1 MAAADVLSPS
11 TAEAPH
17 KRQIPNS
24 ALANIDTIE
33 GMTDSD
39 DQYATYK
46 KLQRQLEYIKLQE
59 EYIKDEQRSLKR
71 ELVRAQEEIKRIQS
85 VPLVIGQFME
95 AIDQKW
101 VGLQVKSLDTKL
113 AKMASCIDW

>member
-1 MAAADVLSPS
+1 MASADVLSPAN
-11 TAEAPH
+11 TEAPH
-17 KRQIPNS
+17 QKRAIPSS
-24 ALANIDTIE
+24 AIANVDTIE
-33 GMTDSD
+33 GLTDSD

-95 AIDQKW
+95 AIDQKY
-101 VGLQVKSLDTKL
+101 GAAQIFRHGTNN
-113 AKMASCIDW
+113 